1 MVKFT
6 PNRGDEGTDWID
18 FLHLLPLEYCSII
31 CSLLAFLILHIQF
44 QDSPIIT
51 ITYIKGTKSGIKQTR
66 QFNQLQNTVH
76 FWFIIM
82 DCQFPTST
90 TFSGYITQISLS
102 DYHFKHQQ
110 TTVKEWKN
118 IPSLTSVLAL
128 LPQKYDNGAAS
139 TKPFL

>member
-51 ITYIKGTKSGIKQTR
+51 ITYIKGTKSGIK
-66 QFNQLQNTVH
+66 
-76 FWFIIM
+76 
-82 DCQFPTST
+82 
-90 TFSGYITQISLS
+90 
-102 DYHFKHQQ
+102 
-110 TTVKEWKN
+110 
-118 IPSLTSVLAL
+118 
-128 LPQKYDNGAAS
+128 
-139 TKPFL
+139 